1 MCFSVLIMLHPKDY
15 FVMYIF
21 LWKIEMLLK
30 FLYAFKVF
38 PHFSFVC
45 FHWKIT
51 WHLDKVNR
59 SKSPTAATSKM
70 ERIVIIV
77 NVFRPLTIITKRSI
91 LDVAAVLHPPLEI
104 RKKTQRES
112 ATELTLSP
120 RVWDSRVSTSP
131 LVSVVE
137 FAPFFVWYSKN
148 VCS

>member
-1 MCFSVLIMLHPKDY
+1 MFFCANNAASKRLFCNVY
-15 FVMYIF
+15 FFMKN
-21 LWKIEMLLK
+21 WNATKIPL
-30 FLYAFKVF
+30 AFKVF
-38 PHFSFVC
+38 PHLSFVC
-45 FHWKIT
+45 FYWKVT